1 MPDGDLS
8 REPAAGAESGPLPD
22 QEVVV
27 LQPGDERAQKIGKAI
42 ASQTAND
49 ILHILQN
56 RLMTAT
62 DLADG
67 LKIPMGTVKYHIEN
81 LLDAGLLEVR
91 ERKYSVKG
99 REVKVYGLKEQLLIV
114 APKGQNIRSILLKYA
129 SLFGIIGLASL
140 AAYSFLPLAARTG
153 GESREAFSGLKGASP
168 GAGAL
173 NATASTMTPS
183 VGDTALMVQTKGAVV
198 TSAPASV
205 PFPSE
210 EITSAAVQEAHDL
223 CSTAGYWVLPS
234 PGMEG
239 ASAGIAAEPVLA
251 FFLGGCLVI
260 AVLLLYEVAV
270 WRKNR

>member
-1 MPDGDLS
+1 MPDGDLTQ
-8 REPAAGAESGPLPD
+8 EPPAGAEADSLSK

-49 ILHILQN
+49 ILHMLQN

-62 DLADG
+62 DLAES

-99 REVKVYGLKEQLLIV
+99 REVKVYGLKDQLLIV
-114 APKGQNIRSILLKYA
+114 APKVQNIRSILLKYA

-140 AAYSFLPLAARTG
+140 AAYSFLPLVARTG
-153 GESREAFSGLKGASP
+153 GETRQAFHEMDGA

-173 NATASTMTPS
+173 NA
-183 VGDTALMVQTKGAVV
+183 
-198 TSAPASV
+198 SAPATTPSPGDTSV
-205 PFPSE
+205 IFQASKSTEIVSGPVSPPFPTE
-210 EITSAAVQEAHDL
+210 EITSASAPGANEA
-223 CSTAGYWVLPS
+223 CSTAGHSILPT
-234 PGMEG
+234 PELN
-239 ASAGIAAEPVLA
+239 AVAAGFPVEPILA
-251 FFLGGCLVI
+251 FFLGGCVVI
-260 AVLLLYEVAV
+260 AILLLYEVVV
-270 WRKNR
+270 WRKNK